1 MPSNFMERRDVIPLA
16 IIPHFVRGNLAPVPF
31 VDESVV
37 EHIDVLRAGFA
48 QGPQNSFEPV
58 GSREEEVVVELR
70 DQRPAT
76 WTQLGRE
83 QVTFHLIRL
92 VQSCSFGENQDAK
105 ITYVVLGEGDEVV
118 GEVDLVPV
126 KIPSQKQ
133 EVEGDHAHVEDRD

>member
-58 GSREEEVVVELR
+58 GSREEEVVVAR
-70 DQRPAT
+70 
-76 WTQLGRE
+76 LGGGGKCGAAGRRWMWRAAE
-83 QVTFHLIRL
+83 R
-92 VQSCSFGENQDAK
+92 
-105 ITYVVLGEGDEVV
+105 
-118 GEVDLVPV
+118 
-126 KIPSQKQ
+126 
-133 EVEGDHAHVEDRD
+133 